1 MAIQWDSLVVEMI
14 LLAGIIWFA
23 VYIEHWAYKRTQ
35 QEQDKKT
42 RSNILLFIKNDLEQ
56 RLRFIEE
63 SINYKD
69 YKPFFTDM

>member
-35 QEQDKKT
+35 QEEDKKT
-42 RSNILLFIKNDLEQ
+42 RNNIFIFMKDDFEQ
-56 RLRFIEE
+56 RLRFIGE

-69 YKPFFTDM
+69 FKSFFIDI

>member
-1 MAIQWDSLVVEMI
+1 LAIEWDSLVIEMI

-35 QEQDKKT
+35 QEEDKKT
-42 RSNILLFIKNDLEQ
+42 RNNIFIFMKDDFEQ
-56 RLRFIEE
+56 RLRFIGE

-69 YKPFFTDM
+69 FKSFFIDI

>member
-1 MAIQWDSLVVEMI
+1 MI

-35 QEQDKKT
+35 QEEDKKT
-42 RSNILLFIKNDLEQ
+42 RNNIFIFMKDDFEQ
-56 RLRFIEE
+56 RLRFIGE

-69 YKPFFTDM
+69 FKSFFIDI

>member
-35 QEQDKKT
+35 QEEDKKT
-42 RSNILLFIKNDLEQ
+42 RNNIFIFMKDDFEQ
-56 RLRFIEE
+56 RLRFIGE